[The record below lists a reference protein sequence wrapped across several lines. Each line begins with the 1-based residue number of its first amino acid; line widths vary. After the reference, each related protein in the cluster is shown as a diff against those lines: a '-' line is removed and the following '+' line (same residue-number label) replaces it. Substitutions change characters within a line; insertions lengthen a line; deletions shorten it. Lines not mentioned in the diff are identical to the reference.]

1 MVSQMDN
8 EEMYTEALEFQIAG
22 ASGEPP
28 VTLTWDPEAGI
39 GSGDD
44 FKDTLALTSLDYFIR
59 TYDEEYSGEYS
70 VTPEGPTFQTNPKD
84 LRMVVWSINQLF
96 EGGIVSAT
104 GKYPT
109 LTDMGLTE
117 ASNYDANGREIIR

>member
-1 MVSQMDN
+1 MDN
-8 EEMYTEALEFQIAG
+8 EELYTEALEFQVAG

-28 VTLTWDPEAGI
+28 ITLSWDPETGT
-39 GSGDD
+39 SPGDG
-44 FKDTLALTSLDYFIR
+44 FKDSLAFLSLDYFIR
-59 TYDEEYSGEYS
+59 TYDEEYGGEYS

-96 EGGIVSAT
+96 EGGIVSAS

-109 LTDMGLTE
+109 LADMGLTE
-117 ASNYDANGREIIR
+117 GSNYDANGKEVIR